1 MEFKDRSRKTKEQ
14 LQKEIIDYLKTP
26 VEEYSKE
33 DMTDEQRSLFDD
45 LLALQKRCVEIE
57 QMAREFA
64 DKKQLVDLKSQS
76 LLESLRGI
84 GNAEKESDSETKISD

>member
-1 MEFKDRSRKTKEQ
+1 MSDIQVRNDNGE
-14 LQKEIIDYLKTP
+14 
-26 VEEYSKE
+26 VEEYNKE

-57 QMAREFA
+57 PMAREFA
-64 DKKQLVDLKSQS
+64 DKKQLVDFKSQS

-84 GNAEKESDSETKISD
+84 GNAKKESDSETTTSD

>member
-1 MEFKDRSRKTKEQ
+1 MSDIQVRNDNGE
-14 LQKEIIDYLKTP
+14 
-26 VEEYSKE
+26 VEEYNKE

-45 LLALQKRCVEIE
+45 VLALQKRCIEIE
-57 QMAREFA
+57 PMAREFA

-84 GNAEKESDSETKISD
+84 GNAKKESDSETKTSD

>member
-1 MEFKDRSRKTKEQ
+1 MSDIQVRNDDGE
-14 LQKEIIDYLKTP
+14 
-26 VEEYSKE
+26 VEEYNKE

-45 LLALQKRCVEIE
+45 VLALQKRCIEIE
-57 QMAREFA
+57 PMAREFA

-84 GNAEKESDSETKISD
+84 GNAKKESDNETKTSD

>member
-1 MEFKDRSRKTKEQ
+1 MSDIQVRN
-14 LQKEIIDYLKTP
+14 DDGG
-26 VEEYSKE
+26 VEEYNKE

-45 LLALQKRCVEIE
+45 VLALQKRCIEIE
-57 QMAREFA
+57 PMAREFA

-84 GNAEKESDSETKISD
+84 GNAKKESDSETKTSD

>member
-1 MEFKDRSRKTKEQ
+1 MHKQSWENKVPNIKVKNDNG
-14 LQKEIIDYLKTP
+14 D

-57 QMAREFA
+57 PMAREFA

-84 GNAEKESDSETKISD
+84 GNAEKESDSETKTSD

>member
-1 MEFKDRSRKTKEQ
+1 MSDIQVRNDNGE
-14 LQKEIIDYLKTP
+14 

-45 LLALQKRCVEIE
+45 LLALQQRCIEIE
-57 QMAREFA
+57 PMAREFT
-64 DKKQLVDLKSQS
+64 DKKQLVDLKSKS

-84 GNAEKESDSETKISD
+84 GNAEESNSETKTID